1 MTVSVNRR
9 DFAKGLG
16 GIVLA
21 FTLDPAL
28 AQQQQQ
34 QRQQQQ
40 QPLPGS
46 LNGNRMLDAWI
57 RINADGTATVFT
69 GKVELGQGIVTALAQ
84 IAAEELD
91 LPLARVTM
99 IQGDT
104 GRTPNEGVTSG
115 SQSIENS
122 GTALRLA
129 AAEVVQIMRELAAPR
144 LDAHAGELTV
154 RDGVLHAVNGKSITY
169 AELAATLD
177 LKREATAS
185 ARPKPAGT
193 HKIVGQSVPRFD
205 IPGKVTGKAMYVQD
219 VRLPGMVHGRVVRPP
234 QYGATLASLDDSK
247 AKAIPG
253 VIAVVRDGSFL
264 GVVAEREEQ
273 AVKARDVLAEGAKWT
288 PGPELPDPAN
298 LFAHLKSL
306 PAKVEVIGVK
316 QAPLLASAPKILEA
330 TYTKPYMAHAS
341 VGPSAAVAEFKD
353 GKYTVWTH
361 SQGVFPLRAELVKAL
376 KVPPASV
383 HCIHAEG
390 SGCYGHNGADDVA
403 LDAALLAR
411 AVPGKPVRL
420 QWMRDDEF
428 AWEPYGPA
436 MAMHAK
442 ASLDGEGR
450 IVDWNYELW
459 SNSHSTRPQSTDGAN
474 VLAAWYMAE
483 PQRMGEPTS
492 PPQPAGGGD
501 RNAIPTYDFP
511 NQKVVHHFIQDMPIR
526 VSALRTLG
534 AYANVFA
541 SESFMDELAL
551 AAGADPVAFRLAHM
565 KDPRARAVIEKAAQ
579 MAGWKAGEK
588 GDGTRGR
595 GIGFSRYKTLAC
607 YVAVVADVEV
617 DRASG
622 RVRVTNA
629 WSAADAGIVINP
641 DGLSNQI
648 EGGIIQSA
656 SWTLHEEVNFDKP
669 GILSRDWSNYPILTM
684 PEVPKV
690 EVALIDR
697 PDERALGAGEGSQGP
712 AVAAIANAFAHAT
725 GKRIRDLPFHPER
738 VKAALA

>member
-21 FTLDPAL
+21 FTLDPAV
-28 AQQQQQ
+28 AQQQKQ
-34 QRQQQQ
+34 
-40 QPLPGS
+40 LPGS
-46 LNGNRMLDAWI
+46 LGGNRMLDAWI
-57 RINADGTATVFT
+57 RINPDGSATVFT

-129 AAEVVQIMRELAAPR
+129 AAEVVQIMREAAAPK
-144 LDAHAGELTV
+144 LEAHAGELSV
-154 RDGVLHAVNGKSITY
+154 ADGVISAVNGRKIGY
-169 AELAATLD
+169 GELAASLD

-193 HKIVGQSVPRFD
+193 YKIVGQSIPRFD

-219 VRLPGMVHGRVVRPP
+219 LRLPGMVHGRVVRPP

-247 AKAIPG
+247 AKAITG

-264 GVVAEREEQ
+264 GVIAEREEQ
-273 AVKARDVLAEGAKWT
+273 AVKAREALSEGAKWT
-288 PGPELPDPAN
+288 PGPELPDPAT

-316 QAPLLASAPKILEA
+316 QAPLLASAPKVLEA

-341 VGPSAAVAEFKD
+341 IGPSAAVAEFKD
-353 GKYTVWTH
+353 SKYTVWTH
-361 SQGVFPLRAELVKAL
+361 SQGVFPLHAELVKAL
-376 KVPPASV
+376 KVPPAAIR
-383 HCIHAEG
+383 CIHTEG

-450 IVDWNYELW
+450 IIDWNYELW
-459 SNSHSTRPQSTDGAN
+459 SNTHSTRPQSTSGAN
-474 VLAAWYMAE
+474 VLAAWYLSE
-483 PQRMGEPTS
+483 PQQMGAPTS

-501 RNAIPTYDFP
+501 RNSIPLYDFP
-511 NQKVVHHFIQDMPIR
+511 NQRVVHNFVQPMPIR

-541 SESFMDELAL
+541 LESFMDELAL
-551 AAGADPVAFRLAHM
+551 AAGADPVAFRLAHL
-565 KDPRARAVIEKAAQ
+565 KDPRAKAVIEKAAA

-588 GDGTRGR
+588 GDLARGR
-595 GIGFSRYKTLAC
+595 GIGFAKYKNLAC
-607 YVAVVADVEV
+607 YCAVIADVVV

-622 RVRVTNA
+622 RVRVTHA
-629 WSAADAGIVINP
+629 WSASDAGIVINP

-656 SWTLHEEVNFDKP
+656 SWTLHEEVKFDRH
-669 GILSRDWSNYPILTM
+669 GILSRDWSEYPILTM
-684 PEVPKV
+684 PEVPRV
-690 EVALIDR
+690 EVALINR

-725 GKRIRDLPFHPER
+725 GRRIRDLPFHPER
-738 VKAALA
+738 VKAVLA

>member
-1 MTVSVNRR
+1 MNISLNRR

-16 GIVLA
+16 GIALA
-21 FTLDPAL
+21 FTLVPVS
-28 AQQQQQ
+28 AQQQP
-34 QRQQQQ
+34 R
-40 QPLPGS
+40 PLPGS
-46 LNGNRMLDAWI
+46 LGGNRMLDAWI

-91 LPLARVTM
+91 LPLARIDMVS
-99 IQGDT
+99 GDT
-104 GRTPNEGVTSG
+104 GRTPNEGMTAG
-115 SQSIENS
+115 SQSVENS
-122 GTALRLA
+122 GTALRMA
-129 AAEVVQIMRELAAPR
+129 AAEVRAILIELASARLEMSADSLSVADGVISAANGKRVSYGELAAAA
-144 LDAHAGELTV
+144 D
-154 RDGVLHAVNGKSITY
+154 LH
-169 AELAATLD
+169 
-177 LKREATAS
+177 REATATV
-185 ARPKPAGT
+185 RPKPAGL
-193 HKIVGQSVPRFD
+193 HRIVGQSIPRFD
-205 IPGKVTGKAMYVQD
+205 IPGKVSGKASYVQD
-219 VRLPGMVHGRVVRPP
+219 LRLPGMVHGRVVRPP
-234 QYGATLASLDDSK
+234 QYGATLQSVDATK
-247 AKAIPG
+247 ARAIPG

-264 GVVAEREEQ
+264 GVIAEREEQ
-273 AVKARDVLAEGAKWT
+273 AVKARAALAAAAKWA

-306 PAKVEVIGVK
+306 PTKVEVIGVK
-316 QAPLLASAPKILEA
+316 QAPLLASAPKVLEA

-341 VGPSAAVAEFKD
+341 IGPSAAVAEFKD
-353 GKYTVWTH
+353 DKVTVWTH
-361 SQGVFPLRAELVKAL
+361 SQGVFPVRAEIAKTL
-376 KVPPASV
+376 KLPPASV
-383 HCIHAEG
+383 RCMHTEG

-436 MAMHAK
+436 MSMQAK
-442 ASLDGEGR
+442 ASLDSEGR

-459 SNSHSTRPQSTDGAN
+459 SNTHSTRPQSTTGAN
-474 VLAAWYMAE
+474 VLAAWYLAE
-483 PQRMGEPTS
+483 PGKMGPPTS

-501 RNAIPTYDFP
+501 RNSIPLYDFP
-511 NQKVVHHFIQDMPIR
+511 NQRVVHHFIQDMPIR

-579 MAGWKAGEK
+579 LAGWKAGEK
-588 GDGTRGR
+588 GDGMRGR
-595 GIGFSRYKTLAC
+595 GIGFSKYKNLAC

-622 RVRVTNA
+622 RVRVIHA
-629 WSAADAGIVINP
+629 YAATDAGLVINP
-641 DGLSNQI
+641 DGLIAQI
-648 EGGIIQSA
+648 EGGVIQSA
-656 SWTLHEEVNFDKP
+656 SWTLHEEVKFDKN

-684 PEVPKV
+684 LEAPKV
-690 EVALIDR
+690 EVALINR
-697 PDERALGAGEGSQGP
+697 PAERALGAGEGSQGP
-712 AVAAIANAFAHAT
+712 TVAAIANAFAHAT

-738 VKAALA
+738 VKAALG